1 MIKQLKSKDIKS
13 YLMAEPNSV
22 LLDVRT
28 KEEWDTIGKPNGEK
42 IGLKTYFLSI
52 QFGEERIFN
61 ENFVQEFKNLNIS
74 QDHEILTIC
83 RSGGRSQVAAELL
96 TRENYTCSNISDGF
110 EGNQENVGWKKCDL
124 PCFSTIQ

>member
-1 MIKQLKSKDIKS
+1 MVKQIPSKEIKEYLKKNPKC
-13 YLMAEPNSV
+13 V

-52 QFGEERIFN
+52 QFGNERIFN
-61 ENFVQEFKNLNIS
+61 ENFVQEFKNLNIG

-83 RSGGRSQVAAELL
+83 RSGARSQVAAELL

-110 EGNQENVGWKKCDL
+110 EGNLENVGWKKCDL
-124 PCFSTIQ
+124 PC